1 MAGDPALPPPAGIQ
15 LLWKIFIAF
24 SSDPDGLDGPMGPIS
39 AGIPEVACE
48 DRPGPRDEVPVQ
60 LVAAGGSEAPA
71 TQPSGVAAQLTSK
84 PRAGG
89 VPIAPI
95 SLLAVSAVGAGIGLR
110 RLAR

>member
-1 MAGDPALPPPAGIQ
+1 MAAQEALRANP
-15 LLWKIFIAF
+15 
-24 SSDPDGLDGPMGPIS
+24 SDPNDLDRDNDGI
-39 AGIPEVACE
+39 ACE
-48 DRPGPRDEVPVQ
+48 DNPAPYDQTPVAVGG
-60 LVAAGGSEAPA
+60 VAPPSTQQAPA
-71 TQPSGVAAQLTSK
+71 TQPSGAAAQVTSN